1 MSIEVNAPETY
12 LSLVA
17 LDTIYATI
25 DSSGAIQYAIDEDP
39 SSNFI
44 WDTLETALTTITTSR
59 QELHWWGEDSDGNID
74 WIKKYRRS
82 TEASEIENSFSQIS
96 EAMVDVST
104 KNIESRLQHPYFE
117 KDLSALRFNSPIAV
131 AYTISML
138 KMEKVRNNI
147 SDALDAEYSFTAR
160 SQEFG
165 DFQEGIRAAVID
177 KDRTPLWKN
186 KNLGEVS
193 DEDLKPFFQ
202 TIHR

>member
-1 MSIEVNAPETY
+1 MSDSLNKKQIQDLFNFTLPHSIKMDDNCYFSNALEARQPYLDHRIVEFGVSLPENFLIRKNFY
-12 LSLVA
+12 EGGELKKSEDLK
-17 LDTIYATI
+17 YY
-25 DSSGAIQYAIDEDP
+25 SSGEIFSSETFMPASKTVID
-39 SSNFI
+39 N
-44 WDTLETALTTITTSR
+44 L
-59 QELHWWGEDSDGNID
+59 
-74 WIKKYRRS
+74 K
-82 TEASEIENSFSQIS
+82 SQLWS
-96 EAMVDVST
+96 VE
-104 KNIESRLQHPYFE
+104 
-117 KDLSALRFNSPIAV
+117 
-131 AYTISML
+131 SML

-186 KNLGEVS
+186 KNLSEVS